1 MEECDIAAWVQ
12 GAPDAVQRELRQAVH
27 TVLVAIGGS
36 SDLQPQMIMKGG
48 ILLAIRYES
57 SRYTRDIDFST
68 AQQFADFD
76 EQKFRSNFEGR
87 LAVAV
92 EELDYGID
100 CRLQSYSVKP
110 RRSNADFQTIQM
122 TLGHAEKG
130 TKKHSHLL
138 AKNCPDVVDVDY
150 SFNEQTESID
160 QLRFSDGTVIYA
172 YSFVDLVAEKM
183 RALLQQEVRNRVRRQ
198 DAYDLFRILKGNPVT
213 DEALKGLILDAL
225 KSKAASRGLTVQRES
240 MANKEIIERSKKEYP
255 QLADE
260 ILEDLPPFD
269 EVYGFVRSFYESLPW

>member
-1 MEECDIAAWVQ
+1 MDECDIAAWVQ

-68 AQQFADFD
+68 AQRFADFD
-76 EQKFRSNFEGR
+76 EQRFRSNFEGR

-92 EELDYGID
+92 EELDYGVD

-122 TLGHAEKG
+122 TLGYAEKG

-225 KSKAASRGLTVQRES
+225 KSKATSRGLTVQQES

>member
-1 MEECDIAAWVQ
+1 MDECDIAAWVQ

-68 AQQFADFD
+68 AQRFADFD
-76 EQKFRSNFEGR
+76 EEKFRSNFEGR
-87 LAVAV
+87 LAAAV
-92 EELDYGID
+92 EELDYGVD

-122 TLGHAEKG
+122 TLGYAEKG

-160 QLRFSDGTVIYA
+160 QLRFSDGTVIHA

-198 DAYDLFRILKGNPVT
+198 DAYDLFRILKGSPVT

-240 MANKEIIERSKKEYP
+240 MTNKEIIERSKREYP

>member
-1 MEECDIAAWVQ
+1 MDECDIAAWVQ

-68 AQQFADFD
+68 AQRFADFD
-76 EQKFRSNFEGR
+76 EQKFRSSFEGR
-87 LAVAV
+87 LAAAV
-92 EELDYGID
+92 EELDYGVD

-183 RALLQQEVRNRVRRQ
+183 RALLQQEVRNRARRQ
-198 DAYDLFRILKGNPVT
+198 DAYDLFRVLKGNPVT

>member
-1 MEECDIAAWVQ
+1 MDECDIAAWVQ

-36 SDLQPQMIMKGG
+36 SDLQAQMVMKGG

-68 AQQFADFD
+68 AQRFADFD
-76 EQKFRSNFEGR
+76 EQKFRSSFEGR
-87 LAVAV
+87 LTVAV
-92 EELDYGID
+92 EELDYGVD

-225 KSKAASRGLTVQRES
+225 KSKAASRGLTVQQES

>member
-1 MEECDIAAWVQ
+1 MDECDIAAWVQ

-68 AQQFADFD
+68 AQRFADFD
-76 EQKFRSNFEGR
+76 EQKFRSSFEGR

-92 EELDYGID
+92 EELDYGVD

-122 TLGHAEKG
+122 TLGYAEKG

-160 QLRFSDGTVIYA
+160 QLRFSDGTVIHA

-225 KSKAASRGLTVQRES
+225 KSKATSRGLTVQQES

>member
-1 MEECDIAAWVQ
+1 MDECDIAAWVQ

-36 SDLQPQMIMKGG
+36 SDLQAQMVMKGG

-68 AQQFADFD
+68 AQRFADFD
-76 EQKFRSNFEGR
+76 EQRFRSNFEGR

-92 EELDYGID
+92 EELDYGVD

-122 TLGHAEKG
+122 TLGYAEKG

-240 MANKEIIERSKKEYP
+240 MTNKEIIERSKKEYP

>member
-1 MEECDIAAWVQ
+1 MDECDIAAWVQ

-36 SDLQPQMIMKGG
+36 SDLQAQMVMKGG

-68 AQQFADFD
+68 AQRFADFD
-76 EQKFRSNFEGR
+76 EQRFRSNFEGR

-92 EELDYGID
+92 EELDYGVD

-160 QLRFSDGTVIYA
+160 QLRLSDGTVIYA

>member
-1 MEECDIAAWVQ
+1 MDECDIAAWVQ

-68 AQQFADFD
+68 AQRFADFD
-76 EQKFRSNFEGR
+76 EQKFRSSFEGR
-87 LAVAV
+87 LAAAV
-92 EELDYGID
+92 EELDYGVD

-122 TLGHAEKG
+122 TLGYAEKG

-160 QLRFSDGTVIYA
+160 QLRFSDGTVIHA

-198 DAYDLFRILKGNPVT
+198 DAYDLFRVLKGNPVT
-213 DEALKGLILDAL
+213 DEALKGLIFDAL

>member
-1 MEECDIAAWVQ
+1 
-12 GAPDAVQRELRQAVH
+12 
-27 TVLVAIGGS
+27 
-36 SDLQPQMIMKGG
+36 
-48 ILLAIRYES
+48 
-57 SRYTRDIDFST
+57 
-68 AQQFADFD
+68 
-76 EQKFRSNFEGR
+76 
-87 LAVAV
+87 
-92 EELDYGID
+92 
-100 CRLQSYSVKP
+100 
-110 RRSNADFQTIQM
+110 M

-198 DAYDLFRILKGNPVT
+198 DAYDLFRVLTGNPVT